1 MGSRGDFLKKVIV
14 ILIIAGM
21 VLGSVAMAVVYC
33 FADEA
38 DSQGAAAAEADS
50 QAKAESGET
59 EGEESAGE
67 ADGENAEASGE
78 PEITAESA
86 ILYCENTGEII
97 YAKNAKTVMKPYSIT
112 KLLTALLAVRNLSMD
127 QVVTVSATAAGQGG
141 STMELKEGEQLTVEE
156 LLYGT
161 LVVSGND
168 AAYALAEAVS
178 GSVSDFVDLMNKTA
192 ANIGCR
198 NTKFANPSGLSNDI
212 KKHYTTAEDFLQ
224 IAKLAFADDTVRKIA
239 GTSKH
244 TVPATNKSEER
255 ELEEHT
261 ELLPDGGKN
270 GITAAKT
277 GYWDD
282 DNCTI
287 SVFYDKD
294 GLKLIAVVLG
304 DTMDKRTDDVLAL
317 TKYAER
323 TIQGVTVVKN
333 GEAAGNVRV
342 HHGAKTKIEAFAA
355 LDGVAYL
362 PAGASESLI
371 TTEAV
376 MKDDV
381 EAPVE
386 KGDVVGTYRIYVADE
401 LVNEVDLIAG
411 EDVKTGWLPSYL
423 GISNMTTVIGGTVIG
438 ALLIL
443 FIWIKVHNARVRRA
457 KKRLHRQ
464 MVMEMAMEELRR
476 EQEKKERGWRY

>member
-33 FADEA
+33 FADE
-38 DSQGAAAAEADS
+38 
-50 QAKAESGET
+50 K
-59 EGEESAGE
+59 
-67 ADGENAEASGE
+67 AEASGE
-78 PEITAESA
+78 PEITAEAA

-97 YAKNAKTVMKPYSIT
+97 YAKNAKTVMKPDSIT
-112 KLLTALLAVRNLSMD
+112 KLLTALLAVRNLSPD

-141 STMELKEGEQLTVEE
+141 SSMELKEGEQLTVEE

-239 GTSKH
+239 GASKH

-255 ELEEHT
+255 KLEEHT
-261 ELLPDGGKN
+261 ELISKASS
-270 GITAAKT
+270 GIVAAKT
-277 GYWDD
+277 GFWDEA
-282 DNCTI
+282 NCSI
-287 SVFYDKD
+287 SALYDKD
-294 GLKLIAVVLG
+294 GLRLIIILMG
-304 DTMDKRTDDVLAL
+304 DTMDERTDDVLAL

-323 TIQGVTVVKN
+323 TIQGITVVKN

-401 LVNEVDLIAG
+401 LVNEVDLISG

-423 GISNMTTVIGGTVIG
+423 GISNTTTVIGGAVIG

-443 FIWIKVHNARVRRA
+443 FIWIKVHNVRVRRA

>member
-33 FADEA
+33 FADE
-38 DSQGAAAAEADS
+38 
-50 QAKAESGET
+50 K
-59 EGEESAGE
+59 
-67 ADGENAEASGE
+67 AEASGE
-78 PEITAESA
+78 PEITAEAA

-112 KLLTALLAVRNLSMD
+112 KLLTALLAVRNLSPD

-141 STMELKEGEQLTVEE
+141 SSMELKEGEQLTVEE

-239 GTSKH
+239 GASKH

-255 ELEEHT
+255 KLEEHT
-261 ELLPDGGKN
+261 ELISKASS
-270 GITAAKT
+270 GIVAAKT
-277 GYWDD
+277 GFWDEA
-282 DNCTI
+282 NCSI
-287 SVFYDKD
+287 SALYDKD
-294 GLKLIAVVLG
+294 GLRLIIILMG
-304 DTMDKRTDDVLAL
+304 DTMDERTDDVLAL

-323 TIQGVTVVKN
+323 TIQGITVVKN

-401 LVNEVDLIAG
+401 LVNEVDLISG

-423 GISNMTTVIGGTVIG
+423 GISNTTTVIGGAVIG

>member
-33 FADEA
+33 FADE
-38 DSQGAAAAEADS
+38 
-50 QAKAESGET
+50 K
-59 EGEESAGE
+59 
-67 ADGENAEASGE
+67 AEASGE
-78 PEITAESA
+78 PEITAEAA

-112 KLLTALLAVRNLSMD
+112 KLLTALLAVRNLSPD

-141 STMELKEGEQLTVEE
+141 SSMELKEGEQLTVEE

-239 GTSKH
+239 GASKH

-255 ELEEHT
+255 KLEEHT
-261 ELLPDGGKN
+261 ELISKASS
-270 GITAAKT
+270 GIVAAKT
-277 GYWDD
+277 GFWDEA
-282 DNCTI
+282 NCSI
-287 SVFYDKD
+287 SALYDKD
-294 GLKLIAVVLG
+294 GLRLIIILMG
-304 DTMDKRTDDVLAL
+304 DTMDERTDDVLAL

-323 TIQGVTVVKN
+323 TIQGITVVKN

-401 LVNEVDLIAG
+401 LVNEVDLISG

-423 GISNMTTVIGGTVIG
+423 GISNTTTVIGGAVIG

-443 FIWIKVHNARVRRA
+443 FIWIKVHNVRVRRA

>member
-33 FADEA
+33 FADE
-38 DSQGAAAAEADS
+38 
-50 QAKAESGET
+50 K
-59 EGEESAGE
+59 
-67 ADGENAEASGE
+67 AEASGE
-78 PEITAESA
+78 PEITAEAA

-112 KLLTALLAVRNLSMD
+112 KLLTALLAVRNLSPD

-141 STMELKEGEQLTVEE
+141 SSMELKEGEQLTVEE

-239 GTSKH
+239 GASKH

-255 ELEEHT
+255 KLEEHT
-261 ELLPDGGKN
+261 ELISKASS
-270 GITAAKT
+270 GIVAAKT
-277 GYWDD
+277 GFWDEA
-282 DNCTI
+282 NCSI
-287 SVFYDKD
+287 SALYDKD
-294 GLKLIAVVLG
+294 GLRLIIILMG
-304 DTMDKRTDDVLAL
+304 DTMDERTDDVLAL

-323 TIQGVTVVKN
+323 TIQGITVVKN

-401 LVNEVDLIAG
+401 LVNEVDLISG

-423 GISNMTTVIGGTVIG
+423 GISNTTTVIGGTIIG

-443 FIWIKVHNARVRRA
+443 FIWIKVHNVRVRRA

-476 EQEKKERGWRY
+476 EQEKRERGWRY

>member
-1 MGSRGDFLKKVIV
+1 MGRGREFLRKFIV

-21 VLGSVAMAVVYC
+21 VLGSVAMAAVYC
-33 FADEA
+33 FADEP
-38 DSQGAAAAEADS
+38 SV
-50 QAKAESGET
+50 ESKEEET
-59 EGEESAGE
+59 TEKDPSA
-67 ADGENAEASGE
+67 E
-78 PEITAESA
+78 PEITAEAA

-97 YAKNAKTVMKPYSIT
+97 YSKNEDERMKPYSIT

-127 QVVTVSATAAGQGG
+127 QTVTVSAAAAGQGG
-141 STMELKEGEQLTVEE
+141 SSMELKEGEQVTVKE

-178 GSVSDFVDLMNKTA
+178 GSAADFVKLMNKTA
-192 ANIGCR
+192 ANIGCK
-198 NTKFANPSGLSNDI
+198 NTHFSNPSGLSNDI
-212 KKHYTTAEDFLQ
+212 EKHYTTAEDFLQ
-224 IAKLAFADDTVRKIA
+224 IAKLAFSDDTVREIA
-239 GTSKH
+239 GTSEY

-255 ELEEHT
+255 KLEEHT
-261 ELLPDGGKN
+261 ELLPESGKN
-270 GITAAKT
+270 GIVAAKT

-287 SVFYDKD
+287 AACYDKD
-294 GLKLIAVVLG
+294 GLRLIEVVLG
-304 DTMDKRTDDVLAL
+304 DKAEDRAEDVLAL
-317 TKYAER
+317 TKYAEN

-333 GEAAGNVRV
+333 GEAGGNVRV
-342 HHGAKTKIEAFAA
+342 RHGAVTKIEAYAA
-355 LDGVAYL
+355 EDGIAYL

-376 MKDDV
+376 MRDDV

-386 KGDVVGTYRIYVADE
+386 KGDVVGVYRIYVADE
-401 LVNEVDLIAG
+401 MVNEVDLIAG
-411 EDVKTGWLPSYL
+411 QDVKTGWLPSYL
-423 GISNMTTVIGGTVIG
+423 GISNRTAAIAGGVLA

-443 FIWIKVHNARVRRA
+443 FMWIKIHNARVRRA
-457 KKRLHRQ
+457 RKRMHKKQ
-464 MVMEMAMEELRR
+464 VYEMAMEELRR

>member
-33 FADEA
+33 FADE
-38 DSQGAAAAEADS
+38 
-50 QAKAESGET
+50 K
-59 EGEESAGE
+59 
-67 ADGENAEASGE
+67 AEASGE
-78 PEITAESA
+78 PEITAEAA

-112 KLLTALLAVRNLSMD
+112 KLLTALLAVRNLSPD

-141 STMELKEGEQLTVEE
+141 SSMELKEGEQLTVEE

-239 GTSKH
+239 GASKH

-255 ELEEHT
+255 KLEEHT
-261 ELLPDGGKN
+261 ELISKASS
-270 GITAAKT
+270 GIVAAKT
-277 GYWDD
+277 GFWDEA
-282 DNCTI
+282 NCSI
-287 SVFYDKD
+287 SALYDKD
-294 GLKLIAVVLG
+294 GLRLIIILMG
-304 DTMDKRTDDVLAL
+304 DTMDERTDDVLAL

-323 TIQGVTVVKN
+323 TIQGITVVKN

-401 LVNEVDLIAG
+401 LVKEVDLIGG

-423 GISNMTTVIGGTVIG
+423 GISNTTTVIGGAVIG

-443 FIWIKVHNARVRRA
+443 FIWIKVHNVRVRRA

>member
-33 FADEA
+33 FADE
-38 DSQGAAAAEADS
+38 
-50 QAKAESGET
+50 K
-59 EGEESAGE
+59 
-67 ADGENAEASGE
+67 AEASGE
-78 PEITAESA
+78 PEITAEAA

-112 KLLTALLAVRNLSMD
+112 KLLTALLAVRNLSPD

-141 STMELKEGEQLTVEE
+141 SSMELKEGEQLTVEE

-239 GTSKH
+239 GASKH

-261 ELLPDGGKN
+261 ELLPDSGKN
-270 GITAAKT
+270 GIIAAKT

-304 DTMDKRTDDVLAL
+304 DTMEKRTDDVLAL

-438 ALLIL
+438 VLLIL

>member
-33 FADEA
+33 FADE
-38 DSQGAAAAEADS
+38 
-50 QAKAESGET
+50 K
-59 EGEESAGE
+59 
-67 ADGENAEASGE
+67 AEASGE
-78 PEITAESA
+78 PEITAEAA

-112 KLLTALLAVRNLSMD
+112 KLLTALLAVRNLSPD

-141 STMELKEGEQLTVEE
+141 SSMELKEGEQLTVEE

-239 GTSKH
+239 GASKH

-255 ELEEHT
+255 KLEEHT
-261 ELLPDGGKN
+261 ELISKASS
-270 GITAAKT
+270 GIVAAKT
-277 GYWDD
+277 GFWDEA
-282 DNCTI
+282 NCSI
-287 SVFYDKD
+287 SALYDKD
-294 GLKLIAVVLG
+294 GLRLIIILMG
-304 DTMDKRTDDVLAL
+304 DTMDERTDDVLAL

-401 LVNEVDLIAG
+401 LVNEVDLISG

-423 GISNMTTVIGGTVIG
+423 GISNTTTVIGGAVIG

-443 FIWIKVHNARVRRA
+443 FIWIKVHNVRVRRA

>member
-1 MGSRGDFLKKVIV
+1 MGGKRDLLKKILVV
-14 ILIIAGM
+14 LIIAGM
-21 VLGSVAMAVVYC
+21 VFASLATAVIYVY
-33 FADEA
+33 AEPESSEA
-38 DSQGAAAAEADS
+38 SASG
-50 QAKAESGET
+50 SGEETGSGSDT
-59 EGEESAGE
+59 EAEEEKTDEDDSA
-67 ADGENAEASGE
+67 AR
-78 PEITAESA
+78 PEIIAGSA
-86 ILYCENTGEII
+86 IVYCENTGEII
-97 YAKNAKTVMKPYSIT
+97 YSKNEDSRMKPYSIT
-112 KLLTALLAVRNLSMD
+112 KLLTALLAVQNLPMD
-127 QVVTVSATAAGQGG
+127 QMVTVSAAAAGQGG
-141 STMELKEGEQLTVEE
+141 SRMELKEGEQISVKD

-178 GSVSDFVDLMNKTA
+178 GSAADFVKLMNKTA
-192 ANIGCR
+192 ANIGCED
-198 NTKFANPSGLSNDI
+198 THFSNPSGLSNDI
-212 KKHYTTAEDFLQ
+212 KKHYTTADDFLK
-224 IAKLAFADDTVRKIA
+224 IAKLAFSDETVRTIA
-239 GTSKH
+239 GTEKY
-244 TVPATNKSEER
+244 TVKATNKSEER
-255 ELEEHT
+255 KLEEHT
-261 ELLPDGGKN
+261 ELISKASS
-270 GITAAKT
+270 GIVAAKT
-277 GYWDD
+277 GFWDEA
-282 DNCTI
+282 NCSI
-287 SVFYDKD
+287 AALYDKD
-294 GLKLIAVVLG
+294 GLRLIIILMG
-304 DTMDKRTDDVLAL
+304 DTMDERTDDVLAL

-323 TIQGVTVVKN
+323 TIQGITVVKN
-333 GEAAGNVRV
+333 GEVAGNVRV

-355 LDGVAYL
+355 LGGVAYL

-423 GISNMTTVIGGTVIG
+423 GISNTTTAIGGAVIGV
-438 ALLIL
+438 LLIL
-443 FIWIKVHNARVRRA
+443 FIWIKVHNVRVRRA

>member
-33 FADEA
+33 FADE
-38 DSQGAAAAEADS
+38 
-50 QAKAESGET
+50 K
-59 EGEESAGE
+59 
-67 ADGENAEASGE
+67 AEASGE
-78 PEITAESA
+78 PEITAEAA

-112 KLLTALLAVRNLSMD
+112 KLLTALLAVRNLSPD

-141 STMELKEGEQLTVEE
+141 SSMELKEGEQLTVEE

-239 GTSKH
+239 GASKH

-255 ELEEHT
+255 KLEEHT
-261 ELLPDGGKN
+261 ELISKASS
-270 GITAAKT
+270 GIVAAKT
-277 GYWDD
+277 GFWDEA
-282 DNCTI
+282 NCSI
-287 SVFYDKD
+287 SALYDKD
-294 GLKLIAVVLG
+294 GLRLIIILMG
-304 DTMDKRTDDVLAL
+304 DTMDERTDDVLAL

-323 TIQGVTVVKN
+323 TIQGITVVKN

-401 LVNEVDLIAG
+401 LVNEVDLISG

-423 GISNMTTVIGGTVIG
+423 GISNTTTVIGGAVIG

-443 FIWIKVHNARVRRA
+443 SIWIKVHNARVRRA

>member
-33 FADEA
+33 FADE
-38 DSQGAAAAEADS
+38 
-50 QAKAESGET
+50 K
-59 EGEESAGE
+59 
-67 ADGENAEASGE
+67 AEASGE
-78 PEITAESA
+78 PEITAEAA

-112 KLLTALLAVRNLSMD
+112 KLLTALLAVRNLSPD

-141 STMELKEGEQLTVEE
+141 SSMELKEGEQLTVEE

-239 GTSKH
+239 GASKH
-244 TVPATNKSEER
+244 TVPATNKSDER
-255 ELEEHT
+255 KLEEHT
-261 ELLPDGGKN
+261 ELISKASS
-270 GITAAKT
+270 GIVAAKT
-277 GYWDD
+277 GFWDEA
-282 DNCTI
+282 NCSI
-287 SVFYDKD
+287 SALYDKD
-294 GLKLIAVVLG
+294 GLRLIIILMG
-304 DTMDKRTDDVLAL
+304 DTMDERTDDVLAL

-323 TIQGVTVVKN
+323 TIQGITVVKN

-423 GISNMTTVIGGTVIG
+423 GISNTTTVIGGAVIG

-443 FIWIKVHNARVRRA
+443 FIWIKVHNVRVRRA